1 MSPLAHIL
9 VVDDDPRLR
18 GLLERYLCSHGYVV
32 STAADAEEAKALLVD
47 LSYDLLVLDVMLP
60 GQNGVDLTREIRRTG
75 DLPILLLTALGETG
89 DRIGGLEAGADDY
102 LSKPFEPRELLL
114 RIEGIL
120 RRARPAPGAVAA
132 ERVAFGPFVF
142 DPQSRELREDGRIVH
157 LTSGE
162 ALMLACLA
170 KRPGQ
175 AMSRAELAEESRITG
190 SDRAVDVQI
199 VRLRRK
205 IEGDPRQPRHLL
217 TMRGEGYML
226 RAGR

>member
-1 MSPLAHIL
+1 MSGPAHVL
-9 VVDDDPRLR
+9 VVDDDLRLR
-18 GLLERYLCSHGYVV
+18 GLLERYLRGHGYAV
-32 STAADAEEAKALLVD
+32 STAADAEEAKGLLRG

-60 GQNGVDLTREIRRTG
+60 GRSGVELTREIRRTG
-75 DLPILLLTALGETG
+75 DLPILLLTALGEAQ

-114 RIEGIL
+114 RIEGLL
-120 RRARPAPGAVAA
+120 RRARPAPAEPT

-142 DPQSRELREDGRIVH
+142 DLKSRELREGGRVVH
-157 LTSGE
+157 LTGGE

-170 KRPGQ
+170 RRPGQ

-205 IEGDPRQPRHLL
+205 IEDDPRQPRHLL
-217 TMRGEGYML
+217 TMRGEGYVL
-226 RAGR
+226 RTVR